1 MERKKIFWVSEQ
13 PTRMQIVRIYMA
25 IQPPLFLL
33 LKTSASM
40 HKFFFFKLQNK
51 SRVDW
56 CLGVNFQICMYVG
69 ELLLHPPDL
78 PIRTGRPTAANTLN
92 LPQAAGSDVGIK
104 QLAIKSLLGHK
115 PLEKFTIKR
124 QRDNKDSRRGI
135 ILCPDLRK

>member
-1 MERKKIFWVSEQ
+1 
-13 PTRMQIVRIYMA
+13 
-25 IQPPLFLL
+25 
-33 LKTSASM
+33 
-40 HKFFFFKLQNK
+40 
-51 SRVDW
+51 
-56 CLGVNFQICMYVG
+56 MYVG

-124 QRDNKDSRRGI
+124 QRDNKDKRRGI
-135 ILCPDLRK
+135 IFVSRFTEVKYLRKQIYIHSPQKWN